1 LEPANA
7 QKELNMSGVYRAGLV
22 VLGALSLGDLAAP
35 LLTDGQHPPMFIALI
50 GSALG
55 LVSLVL
61 VVPAWRG
68 RTSAA
73 VALLVIRVL
82 SALTAVPA
90 FLTPGVPQVAM
101 VLAGVFITLT
111 LLGVVLVLAGVRRPS
126 LVAAR

>member
-1 LEPANA
+1 
-7 QKELNMSGVYRAGLV
+7 MSGVYRTGLA
-22 VLGALSLGDLAAP
+22 VLGVLSLGDLAAP
-35 LLTDGQHPPMFIALI
+35 LLTDGQHPPMFMALI

-61 VVPAWRG
+61 VGLAWRG

-82 SALTAVPA
+82 SAVAAVPA
-90 FLTPGVPQVAM
+90 FLTPGVPQGAM
-101 VLAGVFITLT
+101 VLAGVLIALT
-111 LLGVVLVLAGVRRPS
+111 LLGVVLVLSGVRRPA

>member
-7 QKELNMSGVYRAGLV
+7 QKELNMSGVYRTGLA
-22 VLGALSLGDLAAP
+22 VLGVLSLGDLAAP
-35 LLTDGQHPPMFIALI
+35 LLTDGQHPPMFMALI

-61 VVPAWRG
+61 VGLAWRG

-82 SALTAVPA
+82 SAVAAVPA
-90 FLTPGVPQVAM
+90 FLTPGVPQGAM
-101 VLAGVFITLT
+101 VLAGVLIALT
-111 LLGVVLVLAGVRRPS
+111 LLGVVLVLSGVRRPA